1 MRWGFQYLGNWSLKS
16 IRWLFLKKIFHFL
29 NAKQPR
35 NESSFLKIESFT
47 LRRSFCKIFTPSLKS
62 LGESY
67 CVCSGHVLT
76 CRSGCKP
83 YMHTDSRR
91 EKFFHSDTEPRCS
104 LSLDPSLLTPFLLLP
119 LSPPLF
125 FPFALSLSY
134 KDTCIPSHSMRSIL
148 PWSCNFPPL
157 LPQGSPH
164 FQHSQTSSLS
174 LPFPDKLSHTA
185 QCVYVYVRV
194 CGVRWIRTC
203 AGRRGQWILQ
213 AVFQLLC

>member
-1 MRWGFQYLGNWSLKS
+1 MQSNPEMNPASWKVKVSPWDEVSAKYLLPAWSHLAS
-16 IRWLFLKKIFHFL
+16 PTVFALDM
-29 NAKQPR
+29 
-35 NESSFLKIESFT
+35 
-47 LRRSFCKIFTPSLKS
+47 CSLAAADVS
-62 LGESY
+62 HTCTQTAGES
-67 CVCSGHVLT
+67 G
-76 CRSGCKP
+76 
-83 YMHTDSRR
+83 R

-104 LSLDPSLLTPFLLLP
+104 LSLDPSLLTPFLLLL

-185 QCVYVYVRV
+185 QCVYVYVHV

-203 AGRRGQWILQ
+203 AGRRVQWILQ